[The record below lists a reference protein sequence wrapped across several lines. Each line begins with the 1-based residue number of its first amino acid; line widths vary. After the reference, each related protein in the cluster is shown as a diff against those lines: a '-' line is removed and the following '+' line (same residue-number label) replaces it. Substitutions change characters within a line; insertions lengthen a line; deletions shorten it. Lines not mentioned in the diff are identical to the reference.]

1 MEKKAI
7 VLGADNNYRD
17 KLETTIKSI
26 CYHNKDLKFYVF
38 NEDIPKE
45 WFYLMEKRLE
55 PINSE
60 ILNIKIDAEKV
71 KNFSTPNDH
80 IKYMTYFRYFIAEF
94 VKEGRALYLDCDMIV
109 NQSLDRLFELDFEGN
124 SIIAVQ
130 DSWDNKIFNAGM
142 MMVDVFSWKNDN
154 VCSSL
159 LKLTEKKHKEV
170 YGDQGVL
177 NLLFECKWKKVS
189 PHYNYMVGLDTVAYL
204 FQKPEYFLNSW
215 DENYKPAI
223 IHYEGHD
230 KPW

>member
-80 IKYMTYFRYFIAEF
+80 IKY
-94 VKEGRALYLDCDMIV
+94 
-109 NQSLDRLFELDFEGN
+109 
-124 SIIAVQ
+124 
-130 DSWDNKIFNAGM
+130 
-142 MMVDVFSWKNDN
+142 
-154 VCSSL
+154 L
-159 LKLTEKKHKEV
+159 LK
-170 YGDQGVL
+170 
-177 NLLFECKWKKVS
+177 KVE
-189 PHYNYMVGLDTVAYL
+189 LC
-204 FQKPEYFLNSW
+204 
-215 DENYKPAI
+215 I
-223 IHYEGHD
+223 
-230 KPW
+230 